1 MSNDDLREQIEALR
15 LEVRQMSASFANLRE
30 EDVRRVFVRQVRPVV
45 EERIDRALGPGT
57 SESKGCREALLA
69 WSEGVLGALEHGG
82 RSEGLRFLERNGAR
96 SALRGCPRPELG
108 EVADGLDALMRSY
121 LDSYGAVVGSPTVA
135 GEEVGA
141 VLSPEKVEAA
151 LAPLSNMI
159 RISILQ
165 HLARDEDGLASLSR
179 ALGLQKGHVQ
189 FHIRSLLEGGYIEYD
204 RKSRLYALSLRGRKA
219 LDGLARLMRDLDS

>member
-1 MSNDDLREQIEALR
+1 MSNDELQEQIEALR
-15 LEVRQMSASFANLRE
+15 LEVRQLSTSFANLRE
-30 EDVRRVFVRQVRPVV
+30 DDVRRVFVRQVRPVV
-45 EERIDRALGPGT
+45 AERIERALGSGT
-57 SESKGCREALLA
+57 SESQECREALLE
-69 WSEGVLGALEHGG
+69 WSEGVLGALERGG
-82 RSEGLRFLERNGAR
+82 RSGGLRFLERNGAR
-96 SALRGCPRPELG
+96 SALKGCSRPGLE
-108 EVADGLDALMRSY
+108 EVANDLDALMRSY
-121 LDSYGAVVGSPTVA
+121 LDSYNAVVGSPAAV

-141 VLSPEKVEAA
+141 VLSPDKVEAA
-151 LAPLSNMI
+151 LAPLSNGI

-204 RKSRLYALSLRGRKA
+204 RKSRLYALSLRGRRA